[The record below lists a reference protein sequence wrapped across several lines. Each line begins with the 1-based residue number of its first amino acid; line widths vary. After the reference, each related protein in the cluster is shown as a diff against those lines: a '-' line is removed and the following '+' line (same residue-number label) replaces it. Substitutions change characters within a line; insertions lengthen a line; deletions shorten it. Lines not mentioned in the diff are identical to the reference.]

1 MGQEEKEPSYYRRCF
16 LFFPLSEDTKTG
28 RWLLNM
34 DTTFQIRRSEW
45 KNKTITNN
53 NGGTIYHRLHTFGE
67 ESEYSLVVLICRAG
81 LKTLEGK
88 NNPAS

>member
-1 MGQEEKEPSYYRRCF
+1 MTLLGCC
-16 LFFPLSEDTKTG
+16 LSLIVGCRGES
-28 RWLLNM
+28 NVVSIM
-34 DTTFQIRRSEW
+34 DFGAVADGVTDNAKAINGTT
-45 KNKTITNN
+45 
-53 NGGTIYHRLHTFGE
+53 YHRLHTFGE